1 MPGAPRDPRSLDE
14 RLGVAN
20 ECASSLDLTMPFLV
34 DDMKDTA
41 NRGYAAWPDRLY
53 VIGASGKVIYKA
65 GRGPWGF
72 KPEEARKALDLALP
86 W

>member
-1 MPGAPRDPRSLDE
+1 MAS
-14 RLGVAN
+14 
-20 ECASSLDLTMPFLV
+20 ECAKLLELSIPFLV

-41 NRGYAAWPDRLY
+41 NMEYAAWPDRLY
-53 VIGASGKVIYKA
+53 VIDASGKILYKA

-72 KPEEARKALDLALP
+72 KPEEARKALDHAIP

>member
-1 MPGAPRDPRSLDE
+1 MRGAPRDPRSLEE
-14 RLGVAN
+14 RQGVAS
-20 ECASSLDLTMPFLV
+20 ECASSLRLSIPFLV

-41 NRGYAAWPDRLY
+41 NRKYAAWPDRLY
-53 VIGASGKVIYKA
+53 VVGASGRVIYKG

-72 KPEEARKALDLALP
+72 RPEEARKALDLALD